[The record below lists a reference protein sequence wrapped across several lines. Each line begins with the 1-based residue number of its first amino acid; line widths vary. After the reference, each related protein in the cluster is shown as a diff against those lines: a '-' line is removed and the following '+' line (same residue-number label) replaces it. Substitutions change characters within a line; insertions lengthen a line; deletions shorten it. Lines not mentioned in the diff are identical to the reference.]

1 MGPLPGVARHS
12 PHKCAV
18 SASRGV
24 DPQDEL
30 FEPGSL
36 LASLSKA
43 DRDRRYV
50 KAWLPTSNSAAN
62 KRSDYLIRLARR
74 IGLAGDLERA
84 VWDLLGDVWE
94 KDLRPH
100 NANSLWNETSNQ

>member
-1 MGPLPGVARHS
+1 MS
-12 PHKCAV
+12 C
-18 SASRGV
+18 SSRG
-24 DPQDEL
+24 E
-30 FEPGSL
+30 S

-43 DRDRRYV
+43 DRDRRCV
-50 KAWLPTSNSAAN
+50 KLASPKAHSAAN

-100 NANSLWNETSNQ
+100 NANSLWNECI